1 MSGENPVSQLD
12 IREILAMAWRRKW
25 LIVIPLI
32 LVSAIAFAGSYLI
45 TPAYESAAIVQIDT
59 QVSLIRELQGLVG
72 DQAGGFR
79 PSRGSDRRDQL
90 QAIYNQVTSR
100 FYISKI
106 NEKLQ
111 LDREIPEVRQGVA
124 KMLAQRPNLDVPEA
138 TANVLQGTLRDN
150 ISVNW
155 AAGDQIEIT
164 VQSTVPSQARDI
176 ANELGTVLIQ
186 QKELEELDRI
196 RTSATFSDVQLEK
209 YERELA
215 DKIRERTN
223 LEKEQLRIQLDESI
237 TSESNRSEIQ
247 GEIDQTA
254 NEIKDLE
261 SEERELAGRLGSVA
275 GLTANR
281 LTIPETAER
290 QRLASELKTQFR
302 SIGDLMVKY
311 TWSDPQILNSKVRQN
326 NILNQIEQLN
336 RQLVQNE
343 FSDVDNATRQTLV
356 RLFDVKTNLDYL
368 YLKKPYLQSAV
379 TQLTSTMN
387 LVPEY
392 QARLNALDRE
402 IAAQTDLRDRFKR
415 QQESSSISQALVQDM
430 SSTKYR
436 FIEKAKLELAPVKPN
451 RMKIL
456 SMGIVLGLVLG
467 GAAALMVEL
476 LDSSFKRPE
485 DIESMLGLEV
495 IGITPRIEHLDKVV
509 R

>member
-1 MSGENPVSQLD
+1 MSGENPIGQLD
-12 IREILAMAWRRKW
+12 VREILAMTWRRKW
-25 LIVIPLI
+25 LIIIPLI

-45 TPAYESAAIVQIDT
+45 TPAYESSAIVQIDT

-72 DQAGGFR
+72 EQGGGFR

-106 NEKLQ
+106 NDKLQ
-111 LDREIPEVRQGVA
+111 LDREIPEVRQEVA
-124 KMLAQRPNLDVPEA
+124 KMLALRPDLDVTEA
-138 TANVLQGTLRDN
+138 TSNVLQSTLRGN
-150 ISVNW
+150 ISVDW

-176 ANELGTVLIQ
+176 ANQLGDVLIQ

-196 RTSATFSDVQLEK
+196 RSSASFSDVQLEK

-215 DKIRERTN
+215 DKVRKRTN
-223 LEKEQLRIQLDESI
+223 LEKELLRIQLDESI
-237 TSESNRSEIQ
+237 TSESNRAEIQ
-247 GEIDQTA
+247 GEIDQTI

-261 SEERELAGRLGSVA
+261 SEERELTSRLASTHGIS
-275 GLTANR
+275 ANR
-281 LTIPETAER
+281 LTIPESAER
-290 QRLASELKTQFR
+290 QRMENELKTQFR

-336 RQLVQNE
+336 RSLVQSS
-343 FSDVDNATRQTLV
+343 FGDADNSTRQILI

-379 TQLTSTMN
+379 TELTSAMN
-387 LVPEY
+387 RIPEY
-392 QARLNALDRE
+392 QAQLNALDRE
-402 IAAQTDLRDRFKR
+402 IVAQTDLRDRFKR

-436 FIEKAKLELAPVKPN
+436 FIEKAKLELVPVTPN
-451 RMKIL
+451 RTKIL

-467 GAAALMVEL
+467 GAAALLVEL

-485 DIESMLGLEV
+485 DVESMLGLEV
-495 IGITPRIEHLDKVV
+495 IGITPKIEHLDKVV

>member
-1 MSGENPVSQLD
+1 MSGDNPVAQLD
-12 IREILAMAWRRKW
+12 VREILAMTWRRKW
-25 LIVIPLI
+25 LIIIPLI

-45 TPAYESAAIVQIDT
+45 TPAYESSAIVQIDT

-72 DQAGGFR
+72 GDQPGYR
-79 PSRGSDRRDQL
+79 PNRGSDRRDQL

-100 FYISKI
+100 FYISKV
-106 NEKLQ
+106 NDKLQ
-111 LDREIPEVRQGVA
+111 LDREIPQVRQDVT
-124 KMLAQRPNLDVPEA
+124 KMLAQRPNLDVQEA
-138 TANVLQGTLRDN
+138 TANALQAILRND
-150 ISVNW
+150 IKVDW

-164 VQSTVPSQARDI
+164 VQSTVPTQARDI
-176 ANELGTVLIQ
+176 ANELGEVLIQ

-196 RTSATFSDVQLEK
+196 RSSATFSDVQLEK

-215 DKIRERTN
+215 DKVKQRTN
-223 LEKEQLRIQLDESI
+223 LEKELLRIQLDESI
-237 TSESNRSEIQ
+237 TSESNRAEIQ
-247 GEIDQTA
+247 GEIDQTV

-261 SEERELAGRLGSVA
+261 NEERELTGRLVSGNGMS
-275 GLTANR
+275 ANR
-281 LTIPETAER
+281 LTVPESAER
-290 QRLASELKTQFR
+290 QRLENELKSQFR

-336 RQLVQNE
+336 RDLVRSE
-343 FSDVDNATRQTLV
+343 FGELNDATRQTLV

-368 YLKKPYLQSAV
+368 YLKKPYLQSAM
-379 TQLTSTMN
+379 TELTNTMN
-387 LVPEY
+387 LIPEY

-402 IAAQTDLRDRFKR
+402 IVAQTDLRDRFKR

-436 FIEKAKLELAPVKPN
+436 FIEKAKLELDPVTPN
-451 RMKIL
+451 RPKIV

-467 GAAALMVEL
+467 GAAALLVEL

-485 DIESMLGLEV
+485 DIENVLGLEV
-495 IGITPRIEHLDKVV
+495 IGITPKIEHLDKVI